1 MKRIWTPLI
10 ALASGLVPS
19 LASAVI
25 IYDDGAVHT
34 IDTPVTESVRVGD
47 TTTVRVI
54 SGGTITGDGSTT
66 GLIETRGAL
75 STERNTFNHRIDL
88 EGNAH
93 VQGGLERFGIARSLG
108 GRLSITDNSVV
119 DAGLTG
125 TAIYGLGFSPGPG
138 IPTTPTLRTSLGGN
152 ARVNG
157 NVQTDGIIEIS
168 GNAFINGTLSEVNSG
183 IILFMSG
190 GTIAGNVRTA
200 NNIDHIVSLTG
211 GEILGNF
218 GSGAALVSTMDF
230 SMQDGRIAGS
240 WSVNSRNMNVDIRG
254 GSIEGGMTFSD
265 AAGAYGTNSNIAFFG
280 GAIDTSI
287 GSWLFDFGPTNPIF
301 NSGSCASNHT
311 SFDIWGGQF
320 GYSSAGLGM
329 RLDQC
334 ATVDVYGTGLLYA
347 GGLLTG
353 TLADG
358 SLLNLSVTEVGT
370 WMGAIRLHDVSVP
383 EPGTLG
389 LFAMM
394 LGGLVFARRRQVAT
408 LA

>member
-1 MKRIWTPLI
+1 MKRIWTLLL
-10 ALASGLVPS
+10 ALASGLAPS
-19 LASAVI
+19 LAPAVI

-34 IDTPVTESVRVGD
+34 INTPVTESVRVGD
-47 TTTVRVI
+47 ATTVQVI

-66 GLIETRGAL
+66 GFIETRGAL
-75 STERNTFNHRIDL
+75 STERNTFEHRIYL
-88 EGNAH
+88 EGNAR
-93 VQGGLERFGIARSLG
+93 VQGGLEGFGIARSLG
-108 GRLSITDNSVV
+108 GRLSITDNSIV

-138 IPTTPTLRTSLGGN
+138 IPTTPTLRTSISGN

-157 NVQTDGIIEIS
+157 NVETDGIIEIS
-168 GNAFINGTLSEVNSG
+168 GNAFINGNLREVNSG

-190 GTIAGNVRTA
+190 GTISGNVITA

-218 GSGAALVSTMDF
+218 GSGAALASTMDF

-265 AAGAYGTNSNIAFFG
+265 AAGAYATNSNIAFFG

-287 GSWLFDFGPTNPIF
+287 GSWLLDFGPTNAIF
-301 NSGSCASNHT
+301 NGPTCASNNT

-320 GYSSAGLGM
+320 GYTSAGLGM

-334 ATVDVYGTGLLYA
+334 ATVDIYGTGLLYA

-358 SLLNLSVTEVGT
+358 SLLNLSVTEVST

-394 LGGLVFARRRQVAT
+394 LGGLVFARRRPVAV
-408 LA
+408 A